1 MTKQKV
7 IAAEGSTLFLTR
19 SIAFTC
25 AQSLCPSYVLSR
37 SRFCVCLSDVC
48 RNSGE
53 IIKASGSFLNEG
65 GGQTLFCIAHGSSS
79 KTSPIFSIIQVRIAL
94 FLSCTGNIHEA
105 EGIYI

>member
-1 MTKQKV
+1 M
-7 IAAEGSTLFLTR
+7 
-19 SIAFTC
+19 
-25 AQSLCPSYVLSR
+25 VLSR
-37 SRFCVCLSDVC
+37 SRFCVCLSVCLSDVC

-65 GGQTLFCIAHGSSS
+65 GGQTLFCIAHGSSY

-94 FLSCTGNIHEA
+94 FLSGTGNGGNIHEA

>member
-1 MTKQKV
+1 MYCRDLDFV
-7 IAAEGSTLFLTR
+7 S
-19 SIAFTC
+19 
-25 AQSLCPSYVLSR
+25 
-37 SRFCVCLSDVC
+37 VCLSDVC

-79 KTSPIFSIIQVRIAL
+79 KTSPIIQVRIAL
-94 FLSCTGNIHEA
+94 FLSGTGNIHEA